1 MRAYYSSPAQI
12 CVELLAD
19 ETLGLRRGPVEFY
32 IGMAPGNVEYD
43 ALMAL
48 VAAQQ
53 ITIEPY
59 RSFDPDLDMGQTI
72 AEIIGD

>member
-32 IGMAPGNVEYD
+32 IGMAPGNAEYD
-43 ALMAL
+43 ALMTL
-48 VAAQQ
+48 VAAEQ

-59 RSFDPDLDMGQTI
+59 RSLDPGFDMGRTM
-72 AEIIGD
+72 AELLT